1 MVKLITVATHYDGY
15 LKWLEAGCKRYNVN
29 LIKLGWGQEWK
40 GFVWKF
46 ELLLNYLT
54 DIIAQNPYEL
64 IIFIDGYDVLLLRPL
79 NDIEE
84 LFNKIITIT
93 HKKIIV

>member
-64 IIFIDGYDVLLLRPL
+64 IIFIDGYDVLLLKSL
-79 NDIEE
+79 DDIEQV
-84 LFNKIITIT
+84 LIKLQNIRI
-93 HKKIIV
+93 KK